1 MPLMILL
8 LFNVG
13 LSPLFSRRFDYTSL
27 GEAFLSIFGLGLVV
41 GLIYT
46 FVGSFL
52 VKLFIKRLGG
62 QGAIYKEH
70 VQALLIGFFPCI
82 PANLVAI
89 IVVSI
94 TGALYFYP
102 AEYISYY
109 GTPTDT
115 LLIFIATMLGLVL
128 ALWSLINWTVNIS
141 EIEKV
146 RKWVALFVLII
157 LPFVFIAS
165 FFVISYIT
173 FHIIQLFI

>member
-1 MPLMILL
+1 M
-8 LFNVG
+8 
-13 LSPLFSRRFDYTSL
+13 
-27 GEAFLSIFGLGLVV
+27 
-41 GLIYT
+41 
-46 FVGSFL
+46 
-52 VKLFIKRLGG
+52 
-62 QGAIYKEH
+62 
-70 VQALLIGFFPCI
+70 LIGFFPCI

-94 TGALYFYP
+94 TGVLYFYP

-146 RKWVALFVLII
+146 HKWVALFVLII
-157 LPFVFIAS
+157 LSFVFIAS
-165 FFVISYIT
+165 FFVISYII